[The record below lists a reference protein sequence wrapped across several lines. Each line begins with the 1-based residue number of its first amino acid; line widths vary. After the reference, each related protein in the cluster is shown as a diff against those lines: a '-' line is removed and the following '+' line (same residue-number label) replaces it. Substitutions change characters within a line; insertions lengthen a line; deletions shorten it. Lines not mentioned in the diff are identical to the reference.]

1 MIGFLVQS
9 YLKCSSWQPRKVQK
23 TTLGML
29 KAGPPGVKSISI
41 LASVPV
47 AWSTYNV
54 AVRLLYS
61 IDHPPPAP
69 LINVGNYLTS
79 LATFQIALLVRFAL
93 SKFSGSWQASESES
107 SPEYESMISYY
118 YAGFELGLY
127 LFLGSTIQLEALKLT
142 TASKAAFIVQT
153 TSVLVPT
160 IEAILG
166 RFPFKKI
173 LPSVVL
179 ASIGIILFS
188 VDDPKSLGALD
199 PSQLNLGDSLALFA
213 AVFYSLHVIRLGSLS
228 SKLRDTFRLAR
239 AKTIC
244 QLCIASVYATLAL
257 TSTDGIGEYLDN
269 VTFNDLQASALI
281 LVWLG
286 AVTTAYPQWAQTR
299 GQMSVPPSVASI
311 LYSTQ
316 PVWSSITAFV
326 VLSEQLP
333 LKDIIAGVAI
343 ISASLLAI

>member
-1 MIGFLVQS
+1 MIGFLVPSYVKYFGWQS
-9 YLKCSSWQPRKVQK
+9 LNVQK
-23 TTLGML
+23 TTRRML
-29 KAGPPGVKSISI
+29 KTGSPDLKSISI

-69 LINVGNYLTS
+69 LINLGNYLVS
-79 LATFQIALLVRFAL
+79 LATFQIAFLVQFAL
-93 SKFSGSWQASESES
+93 RKFSSSGQSSEVES
-107 SPEYESMISYY
+107 SAEHESTISYY

-166 RFPFKKI
+166 RFPFKRI
-173 LPSVVL
+173 LPSVIL

-199 PSQLNLGDSLALFA
+199 FSRLNLGDALALFA
-213 AVFYSLHVIRLGSLS
+213 AVFYSLHVIRLGTLS
-228 SKLRDTFRLAR
+228 TKLRKTFDLAR
-239 AKTIC
+239 AKTIS
-244 QLCIASVYATLAL
+244 QLCIASIYTTLTL
-257 TSTDGIGEYLDN
+257 TSTGGVGEYLAN

-281 LVWLG
+281 LIWLG
-286 AVTTAYPQWAQTR
+286 VVTTAFPQWAQTR
-299 GQMSVPPSVASI
+299 GQMSIPPSVASI

-326 VLSEQLP
+326 VLSEQFP
-333 LKDIIAGVAI
+333 LKDIVAGVAI